1 MEIPKDKLYR
11 GLSLDDLIEQ
21 VKAGKRLISP
31 SGYPIFEGTRE
42 QYKQI
47 IQHQYDIG
55 DTKNL
60 KQRFGVMVDTDGHE
74 RFYRSDKKD
83 LLPDG
88 RKKLAWRSISKDRV
102 ISDKRALKIKEGT
115 PTLEDFHKAWDPVD
129 PSGETAKRLHKEERK
144 RIRHQEK
151 VRDQLNEEYRKQK
164 GTTNKKD
171 YKWTLDHN
179 DPADLGGRNISRNLR
194 VEELS
199 RNVGG
204 GKKRPLTDEQRVQL
218 LLPRDNVDA
227 VRIEGPEPTP
237 LQRQQI
243 SRGEPIKPKPSID
256 PRLAIR
262 AGRFIAA
269 GPLSLGLGA
278 TAMGMSAKAAW
289 EDPTARNIEDAAWDT
304 VNFGVDALSLVPLLA
319 APLEGAQK
327 LLGWAHMS
335 RVATRDYDPVQQA
348 KDNLDN
354 MKEYK

>member
-1 MEIPKDKLYR
+1 MEMP
-11 GLSLDDLIEQ
+11 GLSLDDLIKLVRSGEE
-21 VKAGKRLISP
+21 VLSP
-31 SGYPIFEGTRE
+31 SGYPIFRGTRE
-42 QYKQI
+42 EFQQI

-60 KQRFGVMVDTDGHE
+60 KQRFGVMIDTDGHE

-88 RKKLAWRSISKDRV
+88 RKKLAWRSIGKDRV

-129 PSGETAKRLHKEERK
+129 PSGETAKRLYKEERK

-151 VRDQLNEEYRKQK
+151 VRDQLNEEYRKRK

-194 VEELS
+194 IEELS

-204 GKKRPLTDEQRVQL
+204 GKKRPLTDLQRNQL

-243 SRGEPIKPKPSID
+243 SRNEPIKPKPKPSRGLEVSPAKALRIARMGA
-256 PRLAIR
+256 PLA
-262 AGRFIAA
+262 
-269 GPLSLGLGA
+269 LSLGFSA
-278 TAMGMSAKAAW
+278 AAMGTSAHAAW
-289 EDPTARNIEDAAWDT
+289 EDPTANNIEDAAWDT
-304 VNFGVDALSLVPLLA
+304 VNFTADALSLIPILA
-319 APLEGAQK
+319 APMEGAQK
-327 LLGWAHMS
+327 LLGWGHLS
-335 RVATRDYDPVQQA
+335 RMATRDLNVGQQA
-348 KDNLDN
+348 S
-354 MKEYK
+354 MYKNGGYTAD